1 MWDIFFIFIL
11 YVYISSMGDTT
22 HMWVPEKG
30 GPVSAREA
38 EGVARDVGHPQCLD
52 FVEERARRG
61 IARVTLDH
69 HLSRFAKVN
78 SPTNSSTYS
87 LY

>member
-1 MWDIFFIFIL
+1 
-11 YVYISSMGDTT
+11 MGDTT

-30 GPVSAREA
+30 GPVSARQA
-38 EGVARDVGHPQCLD
+38 EGVARDVGHPHCLD

-61 IARVTLDH
+61 IARVALNY

-78 SPTNSSTYS
+78 THGNPSTYS
-87 LY
+87 F